1 MLRSMFSAISGMRAH
16 QTKLDVTGNNI
27 ANVNTVG
34 FKSSQTVFEDTLSQV
49 VRNGGAP
56 GEDLG
61 GTNPAQVGL
70 GVKVAGI
77 STNFTQGATQATGRK
92 EDFMISG
99 DGFFVTKAG
108 AETIYT
114 RAGSMS
120 FDSTGQLVTPDGAK
134 LQGWPAVN
142 GVVNANGAIGNLSIP
157 FGQISAPRSTT
168 TAAITGNLPAE
179 AVVGTKIYSKVDMFD
194 GQGTAQAVAYEFE
207 KTGANAWTLR
217 VQNIPPVTT
226 PPTAPT
232 VLATQALT
240 FSATTGA
247 LTAPAAPSTVSVAT
261 VGTFPSMT
269 GPVVLSLAGMV
280 QFGSKASLDTD
291 TQNGYA
297 MGTLN
302 SFALGDDGTLTGN
315 FSNDQR
321 VSLGK
326 LALATFD
333 NPTGLASFFF
343 GFKSTTASR
352 SSPALGSA

>member
-1 MLRSMFSAISGMRAH
+1 
-16 QTKLDVTGNNI
+16 
-27 ANVNTVG
+27 
-34 FKSSQTVFEDTLSQV
+34 
-49 VRNGGAP
+49 
-56 GEDLG
+56 
-61 GTNPAQVGL
+61 
-70 GVKVAGI
+70 
-77 STNFTQGATQATGRK
+77 
-92 EDFMISG
+92 
-99 DGFFVTKAG
+99 
-108 AETIYT
+108 
-114 RAGSMS
+114 
-120 FDSTGQLVTPDGAK
+120 VTPDGAK

-333 NPTGLASFFF
+333 NPNGLAKAGNSSYRVGSNSGGAKIGEAGSGGRGTLSAGSLEMSNVDLAEEFTGLIVAQR
-343 GFKSTTASR
+343 GFQANSR
-352 SSPALGSA
+352 VITSSDEILQDLVRLGR